1 MQIVPISK
9 IESTKEVVNFI
20 RSGLKEFKFPYD
32 LRFDKD
38 LDDLNR
44 FYSLPKAN
52 LLVLMDNKKIIGTI
66 GVVYKN
72 KPVAVLQRF
81 YLKKNCRRKGFG
93 KLLYQE
99 IEKTITNQ
107 GYKKIML
114 NTTTRNKEAIAFFN
128 KEGFKL
134 VRKKVIN
141 LFFEKEI

>member
-93 KLLYQE
+93 KLLFNKMEKE
-99 IEKTITNQ
+99 IIRH
-107 GYKKIML
+107 GYKRIVL
-114 NTTTRNKEAIAFFN
+114 NTTTRNREAVIFLK
-128 KEGFKL
+128 KEGFKT
-134 VRKKVIN
+134 VRKKGID
-141 LFFEKEI
+141 LFLEKEI